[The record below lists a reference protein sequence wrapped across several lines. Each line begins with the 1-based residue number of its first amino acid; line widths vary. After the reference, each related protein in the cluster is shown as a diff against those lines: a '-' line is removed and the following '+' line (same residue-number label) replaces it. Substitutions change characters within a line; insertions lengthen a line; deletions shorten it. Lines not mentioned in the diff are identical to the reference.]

1 MVYVR
6 PKKHLG
12 QHFLTD
18 ANIARKIAAS
28 VPEVSSLPLLE
39 IGPGKGILT
48 EYLLDAFGKNFYAVE
63 IDPEAAAVLKERFPE
78 LGERLI
84 TGDFLTLPLEELF
97 PHQVGLAGNLPYNI
111 SSQIFF
117 RLLDHYSRI
126 PFMVC
131 MVQKEVAERIA
142 SPGGNKDYGI
152 LSVLLQA
159 YYTVEYLFTVNEKV
173 FSPPPKVKSAVIRL
187 IRKETLPGCDFGK
200 LKNLVKAAFNQRR
213 KMLRNSLSAYP
224 ELLENFPSVAE
235 LRPENL
241 SVEDFISLAQAL

>member
-6 PKKHLG
+6 PKKYLG

-18 ANIARKIAAS
+18 ANIARKIAVS
-28 VPEVSSLPLLE
+28 VPNVSSLPLLE

-63 IDPEAAAVLKERFPE
+63 IDPEAVVVLKERFPE

-84 TGDFLTLPLEELF
+84 NADFLTLPLDDLF
-97 PHQVGLAGNLPYNI
+97 PDQVGLAGNLPYNI

-117 RLLDHYSRI
+117 RLLDYYKKI

-142 SPGGNKDYGI
+142 SPGGNKEYGI

-159 YYTVEYLFTVNEKV
+159 YFSVEYLFTVNEKV
-173 FSPPPKVKSAVIRL
+173 FTPPPRVKSAVIRL
-187 IRKETLPGCDFGK
+187 IRKKNLPDCDFEK
-200 LKNLVKAAFNQRR
+200 LRHLVKTAFNQRR
-213 KMLRNSLSAYP
+213 KMLRNSLSAYSG
-224 ELLENFPSVAE
+224 LLERFPAVAE

>member
-6 PKKHLG
+6 PKKFLG

-18 ANIARKIAAS
+18 ANIARKIAVS
-28 VPEVSSLPLLE
+28 VPNVSSLPLLE

-63 IDPEAAAVLKERFPE
+63 IDPEATAVLKERFPE

-84 TGDFLTLPLEELF
+84 IGDFLMLPLEELF
-97 PHQVGLAGNLPYNI
+97 PHQFGLVGNLPYNI

-117 RLLDHYSRI
+117 RLLDHYHKI

-159 YYTVEYLFTVNEKV
+159 YYSVEYLFTVNEKV

-187 IRKETLPGCDFGK
+187 IRKETLPGCDYGK
-200 LKNLVKAAFNQRR
+200 LKNLVKTAFNQRR
-213 KMLRNSLSAYP
+213 KMLRNSLSAYSG
-224 ELLENFPSVAE
+224 LLERFPAVAE

>member
-28 VPEVSSLPLLE
+28 VPCISSLPLLE

-48 EYLLDAFGKNFYAVE
+48 EYLLHAFGENFYAVE
-63 IDPEAAAVLKERFPE
+63 IDPEAAVVLKERFPE

-84 TGDFLTLPLEELF
+84 TGDFLSLSLEDLF
-97 PHQVGLAGNLPYNI
+97 PFQVGLAGNLPYNI

-117 RLLDHYSRI
+117 RLLDYYNKI

-142 SPGGNKDYGI
+142 SPGGDKDYGI

-159 YYTVEYLFTVNEKV
+159 HYSVEYLFTVGEHV
-173 FSPPPKVKSAVIRL
+173 FFPPPKVKSAVIRL
-187 IRKETLPGCDFGK
+187 MRKETLPDCDFWK
-200 LKNLVKAAFNQRR
+200 LKNIVKAAFNQRR
-213 KMLRNSLSAYP
+213 KMLRNSLSGYP
-224 ELLENFPSVAE
+224 ELLKKFPGIAE

-241 SVEDFISLAQAL
+241 SVEDFIILAQAL